1 MNNEKQV
8 ILLKTEYDAMEK
20 ELTELRAVVDSR
32 IMAKILVPHTEYYR
46 KRIYGKNNWGVDTD
60 IPYHVIG
67 TKVHYVSGIDNEKV
81 VVELAKIVEGFDE
94 CKKLLTEKT
103 DELIYVE
110 QKLSGAQDEIK
121 RLSGKWY
128 NRFFKK

>member
-32 IMAKILVPHTEYYR
+32 TMAKIFVPYTEYYR
-46 KRIYGKNNWGVDTD
+46 KKIYGKNNWDIE

-67 TKVHYVSGIDNEKV
+67 TMVHYMSGIDNEKV
-81 VVELAKIVEGFDE
+81 VGELAEIVKEFDE
-94 CKKLLTEKT
+94 CKKLLKEKT

-110 QKLSGAQDEIK
+110 QKLSHAQNEIK
-121 RLSGKWY
+121 RLSVKWY